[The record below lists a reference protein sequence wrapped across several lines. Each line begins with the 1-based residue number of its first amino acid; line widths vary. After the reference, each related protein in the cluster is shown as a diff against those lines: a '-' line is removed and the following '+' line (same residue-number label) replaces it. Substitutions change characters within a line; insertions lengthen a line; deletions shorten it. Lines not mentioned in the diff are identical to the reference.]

1 MSLRFHP
8 AVQRDLN
15 EVLDY
20 YAEHSPTA
28 ADRFWHA
35 LHERLAEIAGNPE
48 RFGFVDPTR
57 GLRGV
62 RVRKFPYLIVF
73 YQTRDG
79 VKVTCVKH
87 EKRHPLRGMQR
98 R

>member
-8 AVQRDLN
+8 AVRRDLN

-20 YAEHSPTA
+20 YSERSSTA
-28 ADRFWHA
+28 ADRFWDA
-35 LHERLAEIAGNPE
+35 LHERLVEIAGNPE
-48 RFGFVDPTR
+48 RFGFIHQTR
-57 GLRGV
+57 GLRRV
-62 RVRKFPYLIVF
+62 RLRKFPYLIIF
-73 YQTRDG
+73 YQTSDG

>member
-1 MSLRFHP
+1 MNLRFHP

-20 YAEHSPTA
+20 YSERSLTA
-28 ADRFWHA
+28 ADRIWDA
-35 LHERLAEIAGNPE
+35 LHEHLAEIAENPDH
-48 RFGFVDPTR
+48 FGFIHQTR
-57 GLRGV
+57 GLRRV
-62 RVRKFPYLIVF
+62 RMRKFPYLIIF

-79 VKVTCVKH
+79 VKITCVKH
-87 EKRHPLRGMQR
+87 EKRHPHRGMQR

>member
-20 YAEHSPTA
+20 YSERSLTA
-28 ADRFWHA
+28 ADRFWDA
-35 LHERLAEIAGNPE
+35 LHERFAEIAENPN
-48 RFGFVDPTR
+48 RFGFIHQAR
-57 GLRGV
+57 SLR
-62 RVRKFPYLIVF
+62 RVRLHNFPYLIIY

-79 VKVTCVKH
+79 VKITCVKH
-87 EKRHPLRGMQR
+87 KKRHPLRGMQR